1 MYDLGA
7 LWTSIRVEEF
17 QELGIDFGESVMVT
31 IRNSQRM
38 VYRQVLPYEVTFG
51 KVPLG
56 ASVVYVNSMD
66 RIGIAINQGSFFES
80 VWDWYGSPVGSL
92 F

>member
-1 MYDLGA
+1 
-7 LWTSIRVEEF
+7 
-17 QELGIDFGESVMVT
+17 FGESVMVT

-56 ASVVYVNSMD
+56 ASVVYVNSMG
-66 RIGIAINQGSFFES
+66 RIGIAINQGSFS
-80 VWDWYGSPVGSL
+80 KAYGIGMGHQWEVCFKKHSKSP
-92 F
+92 

>member
-1 MYDLGA
+1 
-7 LWTSIRVEEF
+7 
-17 QELGIDFGESVMVT
+17 MVT

-56 ASVVYVNSMD
+56 ASVVYVNSM
-66 RIGIAINQGSFFES
+66 GSELGLLSIRARSRKRMGLVWVTNGKFVLKSITNLPSHEES
-80 VWDWYGSPVGSL
+80 SR